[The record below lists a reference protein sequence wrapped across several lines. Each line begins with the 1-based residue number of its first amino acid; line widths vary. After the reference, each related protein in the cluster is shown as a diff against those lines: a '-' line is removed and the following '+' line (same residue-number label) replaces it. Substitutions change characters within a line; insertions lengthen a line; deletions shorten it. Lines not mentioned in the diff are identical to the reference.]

1 MMRRIAFW
9 LALGAASLAKPSL
22 PVEIK
27 NAGNHVTVVFQK
39 PAQQI
44 QVEVKGTGSVSMA
57 AVSREASSLNAGQEI
72 QVPVRYQVSDR
83 NGLGGLAVH
92 VSADFGAG
100 RESQW
105 RTFDL
110 VLPAAPVRARTQSGN
125 SSQDVIL
132 VPSQTKIPR

>member
-1 MMRRIAFW
+1 MRKFAFW

-27 NAGNHVTVVFQK
+27 NAGDHVSVVFQK

-57 AVSREASSLNAGQEI
+57 VVSREASSLKAGQEI
-72 QVPVRYQVSDR
+72 QVPVSYRVTDQSA
-83 NGLGGLAVH
+83 LGGLAVH

-100 RESQW
+100 PQSQW
-105 RTFDL
+105 RSFDL
-110 VLPAAPVRARTQSGN
+110 VLPAPVRARSQTGN
-125 SSQDVIL
+125 SSEGVIL
-132 VPSQTKIPR
+132 VPGQTKIPR